1 MARNSYFACKQFKIN
16 QGQCAMKVTT
26 DACLFGALLGQSP
39 SLHRSQQVLDIGAG
53 TGLLSLMA
61 AQNSAATITAVE
73 LDQQAAQQ
81 ALNNFASSAWA
92 GQFRLLNCAIQEVVT
107 DQRFD
112 CIVTNPPFFQQAFKG
127 TDARRNLARHTDTL
141 NFTDLTRAIAQHLH
155 DNGEAWV
162 LLPVTSTTLFM
173 HAATQQALAVARQ
186 IGLRSS
192 PDHTVHRHILVL
204 GHRRESTE
212 PPSEE
217 LVTIYDQHPHYSEQT
232 RRLMAPY
239 YLAL

>member
-1 MARNSYFACKQFKIN
+1 MPRNSYFAFKQFRID

-39 SLHRSQQVLDIGAG
+39 CLHRSKRVLDIGAG

-61 AQNSAATITAVE
+61 AQNSNATITAVE
-73 LDQQAAQQ
+73 LDEQAAQQ
-81 ALNNFASSAWA
+81 ALSNFADSPWA
-92 GQFRLLNCAIQEVVT
+92 EQLQLINCAMQNVAT

-112 CIVTNPPFFQQAFKG
+112 CIVTNPPFFQHAFKG

-141 NFTDLTRAIAQHLH
+141 TFTDLAHAIAQYLH
-155 DNGEAWV
+155 DDGEAWV
-162 LLPVTSTTLFM
+162 LLPVTSTTAFM
-173 HAATQQALAVARQ
+173 HAATRQELVLTRQ

-192 PDHTVHRHILVL
+192 PNHPVHRHILVL
-204 GHRRESTE
+204 GHRRATAE
-212 PPSEE
+212 PLNEE
-217 LVTIYDQHPHYSEQT
+217 LLTIYDQHPHYSEQT
-232 RRLMAPY
+232 RQLMAPY